1 MSKFDKFAFYLN
13 NKEEDEFTLYFD
25 EIEDILGFELPESA
39 YEYSAYWNPSKTH
52 TLANLIDDC
61 GFRTKVNMN
70 ASKITFH
77 RYIYSASKLKAK
89 QKEEKRKIKNLVTE
103 HKVSPII
110 DKKPL
115 SDIANSIKE
124 VMKKVEVI
132 TKDLGYPIT
141 ESDYHIEDLGCPHV
155 QPSQLPKGYAAVY
168 IFIYEQN
175 NKDEFL
181 KIGKANANSSAR
193 FVSQHYGLNNISTL
207 AKSICFD
214 EKFQTIGVTPN
225 NVKEWML
232 ENLHR
237 INIYIKESLG
247 KAITELVE
255 SIMHYAYRPRYEG
268 NI

>member
-1 MSKFDKFAFYLN
+1 MGKFDRFAFYLN

-25 EIEDILGFELPESA
+25 EIEDILGFDLPESA
-39 YEYSAYWNPSKTH
+39 YEYSAYWNASQGH
-52 TLANLIDDC
+52 SLANIIDEC
-61 GFRTKVNMN
+61 GFRTKVDM
-70 ASKITFH
+70 SIPKITFH
-77 RYIYSASKLKAK
+77 RYRYSALELKAK
-89 QKEEKRKIKNLVTE
+89 QKADKEKIKKPVTE
-103 HKVSPII
+103 HMVQQVKSTNS
-110 DKKPL
+110 L
-115 SDIANSIKE
+115 TGIANNIKE

-132 TKDLGYPIT
+132 TKDLGYPIS
-141 ESDYHIEDLGCPHV
+141 EDAYHIEDMGCPHV

-168 IFIYEQN
+168 IFVYEQKD
-175 NKDEFL
+175 KDEFL

-193 FVSQHYGLNNISTL
+193 FVSQHYGFNSLSTL

-214 EKFQTIGVTPN
+214 EKFQTMGVTPN

-232 ENLHR
+232 KNLHR

-255 SIMHYAYRPRYEG
+255 SILHYTYRPRYEG